1 MLLMFYPQNRTAT
14 LHSEHPAKACV
25 VYNDWRYLLAKLR
38 KSGDNTKQKENKC

>member
-1 MLLMFYPQNRTAT
+1 MSLLFTLKSHTAT

-25 VYNDWRYLLAKLR
+25 VYNDWRYLIAKIR